1 MVNLNYK
8 NKNIEKKYLKNKR
21 KNQYL
26 KVKYSFL
33 DNTKNQPSKFRTRN
47 WVEINDEK
55 RGKYDDSIIKF
66 KTSMIRSDLCDYSDV
81 YSN

>member
-26 KVKYSFL
+26 KVKYSLL

-55 RGKYDDSIIKF
+55 RGKYDDSK
-66 KTSMIRSDLCDYSDV
+66 LQ
-81 YSN
+81 